1 MCISTPMEQISLSST
16 VGTTAA
22 KLVAAEVSSL
32 NTETANKWASTHG
45 VGDRNAVWALNGNLG
60 KLLHRLGSL
69 AILITFPFVSVF
81 LWPVVENFNGSAVDF
96 LKHIFSTNGFECLQQ
111 AYPRPSWLGFRYL
124 AIFGILQAF
133 LQVSLPGKKV
143 FGPPT
148 PKGNVPV
155 YKSNGILSYVVT
167 LALFIITW
175 HLNLFNPAAVYDAT
189 GTIISTSNIFS
200 FLLCLFLYFKGRWAP
215 SSSDS
220 GHTGSFLFDFYWG
233 MELYPRLGPH
243 FDIKTWSNCRMGMG
257 SWAFLTLCDA
267 AKQAELSSTGYPSLS
282 MLVTVGLMQIYII
295 KFYLWED
302 GYWSSMDI
310 AHDRAGYYL
319 CWGCLV
325 WVPSVYTSQAMYLV
339 RQPGTF
345 LGGDLAS
352 SSDLKILFA
361 CLIFAV
367 GVLAIYINY
376 DSDRQRRHFRSTKG
390 RCLIW
395 GKPPHKITAKYI
407 TANGQVNESLLLAS
421 GWWGVA
427 RHFHYLP
434 EILAAFMWSCTAGT
448 ASIVPYLYLIFLT
461 ALLVDRSYRDD
472 ERCRAKYGKSWELYC
487 DLVPYRIV
495 PFLF

>member
-1 MCISTPMEQISLSST
+1 MEQIRQNSA
-16 VGTTAA
+16 VGTTTE
-22 KLVAAEVSSL
+22 KLVAAEVCSL
-32 NTETANKWASTHG
+32 NTETANRWASTHG
-45 VGDRNAVWALNGNLG
+45 VGDRTAVWALDGNLG

-69 AILITFPFVSVF
+69 AIILSFPFIAVF
-81 LWPVVENFNGSAVDF
+81 LWPMVEHFNGSAVDF
-96 LKHIFSTNGFECLQQ
+96 LQHIFSTHGFEYLKQ

-133 LQVSLPGKKV
+133 LQISLPGKKV
-143 FGPPT
+143 FGPRT

-155 YKSNGILSYVVT
+155 YTSNGILSYAVT
-167 LALFIITW
+167 LALFTATW
-175 HLNLFNPAAVYDAT
+175 HVNLFDPAAVYDAT

-200 FLLCLFLYFKGRWAP
+200 FLLCLFLYVKGRWAP

-233 MELYPRLGPH
+233 MELYPRFGRI
-243 FDIKTWSNCRMGMG
+243 FDIKTWTNCRMGMG
-257 SWAFLTLCDA
+257 GWAFLTLCYA
-267 AKQAELSSTGYPSLS
+267 VKQAQVSSTGYPSLS
-282 MLVTVGLMQIYII
+282 MLVTVGLMQVYII

-325 WVPSVYTSQAMYLV
+325 WVPAVYTSPAMYLV
-339 RQPGTF
+339 RHPGSILGGDFTSSSTGTF
-345 LGGDLAS
+345 LFAFL
-352 SSDLKILFA
+352 LFTLGA
-361 CLIFAV
+361 
-367 GVLAIYINY
+367 LAIFINY
-376 DSDRQRRHFRSTKG
+376 DSDRQRHHFRSTQGK
-390 RCLIW
+390 CLVW
-395 GKPPHKITAKYI
+395 GKPPRKITAKYT

-434 EILAAFMWSCTAGT
+434 ELLAAFLWSCTAGT
-448 ASIVPYLYLIFLT
+448 ASIIPYFYLMFLT

-487 DLVPYRIV
+487 DLVPYRVV
-495 PFLF
+495 PWLF